1 MTVGFS
7 PSIPT
12 FKAEPNNAETC
23 QCEHRICPQC
33 GKPIE
38 DKFVKP
44 EEKKGVLT
52 RTKNGFINARKFFID
67 AGYMIGGT
75 VKGLLYGA
83 AAGGVVLAGN
93 AIKNTFKNAPKT
105 LSTKGKI
112 LAGTV
117 GTAVLAYNM
126 IKAKLTANQSK
137 AHLDHRWETGHN
149 EQ

>member
-7 PSIPT
+7 PSVVA
-12 FKAEPNNAETC
+12 FKAEPKNMDTC

-38 DKFVKP
+38 DKFEKP
-44 EEKKGVLT
+44 KEKKGFFT
-52 RTKNGFINARKFFID
+52 RVKDGFINVRKFFID

-83 AAGGVVLAGN
+83 AAGSVVLAGN
-93 AIKNTFKNAPKT
+93 AVKNIAKKAPKT

-117 GTAVLAYNM
+117 GTVVLAYNM
-126 IKAKLTANQSK
+126 IKAKLSANESK

-149 EQ
+149 EK